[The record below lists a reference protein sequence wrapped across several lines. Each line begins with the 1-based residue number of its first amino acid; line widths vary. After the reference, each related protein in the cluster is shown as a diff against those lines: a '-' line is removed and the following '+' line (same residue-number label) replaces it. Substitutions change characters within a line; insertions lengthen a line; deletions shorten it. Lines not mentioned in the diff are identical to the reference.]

1 MDKTQQLEEIIRETC
16 NLLVVQNDS
25 SSEGMNELITFEH
38 ILRTANSRGK
48 FLAINENGHFYDR
61 VRNDENN
68 SSGNYELSK
77 SYQEQKK
84 ETKRLLAEI
93 IV

>member
-1 MDKTQQLEEIIRETC
+1 MDKTQQLEEIMG
-16 NLLVVQNDS
+16 NFYL
-25 SSEGMNELITFEH
+25 
-38 ILRTANSRGK
+38 NSRGFKNKIRFSDFLCVAQSRDK
-48 FLAINENGHFYDR
+48 FLAINENGHFWCR
-61 VRNDENN
+61 VRNEENN